1 MTKHDIIR
9 KLTSR
14 KLWMALVGLI
24 SGLLAL
30 FHMDSDTV
38 TQIGGIVMA
47 AGSVVAYILGE
58 GWADAA
64 SAGSDVFWEAEDEK
78 EKPPEDE
85 DDLK

>member
-1 MTKHDIIR
+1 MTKEDIIR

-14 KLWMALVGLI
+14 KLWIALVGLI

-30 FHMDSDTV
+30 FKVEGDTV

-64 SAGSDVFWEAEDEK
+64 SAGSDVLWDAGDVQT
-78 EKPPEDE
+78 KPPEDE